1 MKRVDAPPHARWV
14 RLGKT
19 RVESRPLPALPH
31 NILRLFT
38 PTTYPMNPVF
48 RAIAFVCL
56 LANPL
61 NVLQSTAAEPIKIG
75 EIASL
80 TGKEAAFGQSSH
92 KGTLLAIEEINAAD
106 GVLGRPLKLITEDN
120 QTKAGESAT
129 AARKLI
135 SRDQVVALL
144 GEVASSRSL
153 EIAPIAQSSKIPMV
167 SPASTNPKVTAVGS
181 YVFRVC
187 FIDPFQGT
195 VMAKF
200 AREDLGLRRVALL
213 TSVSSAYSVGLSK
226 FFKERFLAEGGEIA
240 IEQKY
245 SEGDKDFRAQLT
257 AIKAT
262 GVGGIFI
269 PGYYSE
275 AALIA
280 KQARELGITA
290 ALFGGDGWE
299 APQLMAIG
307 GTALE
312 GCYYSTH
319 YSAEDTAPAVQNFVK
334 NYQARF
340 GEMPDAMAAL
350 GYDSAFVLADAIK
363 RAGGTAPDALRTA
376 LSATRD
382 FVGVTGKTTID
393 ADRNAAKS
401 AVVVAIKYG
410 RINFFKSVAP

>member
-1 MKRVDAPPHARWV
+1 MS
-14 RLGKT
+14 
-19 RVESRPLPALPH
+19 SRFRQIAL
-31 NILRLFT
+31 LS
-38 PTTYPMNPVF
+38 
-48 RAIAFVCL
+48 L
-56 LANPL
+56 LA
-61 NVLQSTAAEPIKIG
+61 LQSAALHANEGAPIKIG

-92 KGTLLAIEEINAAD
+92 KGTLLAIEELNAAD
-106 GVLGRPLKLITEDN
+106 GVLGRQLKLITEDN

-135 SRDQVVALL
+135 SRDKVVALL

-153 EIAPIAQSSKIPMV
+153 EMAPIAQSSKIPMV
-167 SPASTNPKVTAVGS
+167 SPASTNPKVTAVGT

-200 AREDLGLRRVALL
+200 VREDLGLRRVAVL

-226 FFKERFLAEGGEIA
+226 FFKERFLSEGGEIA

-245 SEGDKDFRAQLT
+245 SEGDKDFRSQLT

-299 APQLMAIG
+299 APQLMQIG
-307 GTALE
+307 GAALE

-319 YSAEDTAPAVQNFVK
+319 YSPEDTSPAVQNFIK
-334 NYQARF
+334 NYKARF
-340 GEMPDAMAAL
+340 NDEMPDAMAAL
-350 GYDSAFVLADAIK
+350 GYDSALVLADAIK
-363 RAGGTAPDALRTA
+363 RAGSTEPDALRGA
-376 LSATRD
+376 LAATSN
-382 FVGVTGKTTID
+382 FMGVTGNTTID
-393 ADRNAAKS
+393 ADRNAAKP

-410 RINFFKSVAP
+410 RLNFFKSVAP